1 MGEWKIKEAPEPKP
15 EPVKPWYKTGRG
27 AIALTVVAVIG
38 IAGINGVRGLA
49 ERGRDYTPPPKTPA
63 AVRVNN
69 DVLEYHVTGTATAAN
84 VTYSSAS
91 GTVQNTVDVPMKNQS
106 GGVGVIM
113 KGAAIPTFAYISAQN
128 DGASGSVTCKIV
140 LNGTVVAENTS
151 TGAYKIATC
160 KA

>member
-1 MGEWKIKEAPEPKP
+1 MGEWKIKEAPAPQP
-15 EPVKPWYKTGRG
+15 EPARPWYKTGRG
-27 AIALTVVAVIG
+27 VIALTVIAVVG
-38 IAGINGVRGLA
+38 IAGINGARGLA
-49 ERGRDYTPPPKTPA
+49 ERGRDYTPPAKTPA
-63 AVRVNN
+63 AVRVAD

-91 GTVQNTVDVPMKNQS
+91 GTVQNTVDVPMRNKG

-113 KGAAIPTFAYISAQN
+113 KGAAIPSFAYISAQN